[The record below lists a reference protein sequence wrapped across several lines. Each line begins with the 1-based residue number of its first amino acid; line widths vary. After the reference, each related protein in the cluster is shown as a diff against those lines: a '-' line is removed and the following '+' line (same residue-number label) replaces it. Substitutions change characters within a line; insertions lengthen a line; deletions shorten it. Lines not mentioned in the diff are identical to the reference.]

1 MNKFLEFFQGASGEM
16 SSKRLGYLATI
27 PASILGTIWICNKLI
42 DSGKAELAV
51 DVWNSFFVFS
61 AVLGGF
67 VSIEVI
73 QSLICAWKGKTII
86 QKEEVKNV
94 ENNT

>member
-1 MNKFLEFFQGASGEM
+1 MSKFLEFFQSSSGEM

-27 PASILGTIWICNKLI
+27 PASIFGTIWICNKLI
-42 DSGKAELAV
+42 KASRAELAV
-51 DVWNSFFVFS
+51 DVWNSFFIFS

-73 QSLICAWKGKTII
+73 QSLICAWKGRAVI